1 VPTPLRPRRPS
12 GPIPHDCQPLE
23 CRNVA
28 LTADNTTTL
37 AAEADRIDHRL
48 RGRLVLPPLLH
59 AGLARRRDAI
69 TDVHAAIDSLTSET
83 GRRPSVLALATR
95 LGLANTTFRRN
106 YPDICAEL
114 AAIARTPSGTTAA
127 DA

>member
-1 VPTPLRPRRPS
+1 MTAHRHPLPS
-12 GPIPHDCQPLE
+12 
-23 CRNVA
+23 R
-28 LTADNTTTL
+28 
-37 AAEADRIDHRL
+37 
-48 RGRLVLPPLLH
+48 
-59 AGLARRRDAI
+59 

-114 AAIARTPSGTTAA
+114 TAIAYTPSGTTAA
-127 DA
+127 HAYSKVQTDNARLRRNNRDLAEHLELAIAAIQRLSIDNDFLRAALHEARAVTPLPRRPR